1 MNNLGGFKEMELVFV
16 DELTVCVPV
25 SGKMYICKKTI
36 NRRLLPLTKRGATL
50 TSTAQTTD
58 AGSLYEQNA
67 VIPLPRKMNKDLKGD
82 LASID
87 RRPCILI
94 ATTNNNEVNVYGS
107 KEFPLLGNLIN
118 NPGTLPSELANLQVS
133 LTTKITHQE
142 LPLLE

>member
-1 MNNLGGFKEMELVFV
+1 MNNLGGFKEIELVFV

-118 NPGTLPSELANLQVS
+118 NPGTLPSDLANLQLS

>member
-1 MNNLGGFKEMELVFV
+1 MNNLGGFKEIELVFV

-67 VIPLPRKMNKDLKGD
+67 VIPRPRKMNKDLKGD

-107 KEFPLLGNLIN
+107 KD
-118 NPGTLPSELANLQVS
+118 
-133 LTTKITHQE
+133 
-142 LPLLE
+142 LPLL

>member
-1 MNNLGGFKEMELVFV
+1 MNNLGGFKEIELVFV

-50 TSTAQTTD
+50 TATAQTTD

-118 NPGTLPSELANLQVS
+118 NPGTLPSDLANLQLS

>member
-1 MNNLGGFKEMELVFV
+1 M
-16 DELTVCVPV
+16 
-25 SGKMYICKKTI
+25 
-36 NRRLLPLTKRGATL
+36 LLPLIKRGTTL
-50 TSTAQTTD
+50 TSTAQKTY
-58 AGSLYEQNA
+58 AVSLYEQNA

-118 NPGTLPSELANLQVS
+118 NPGTLPSDLANLQLS

>member
-1 MNNLGGFKEMELVFV
+1 MNNLGGFKEIELVFV

-25 SGKMYICKKTI
+25 SGKMYICKITI

-118 NPGTLPSELANLQVS
+118 NPGTLPSDLANLQLS